1 MTNVTVI
8 GTQWGDEGKG
18 KIVDWLSIR
27 ADLVARF
34 QGGHNAGHTIVLDQ
48 KVFKLSLL
56 PSGIIRKK
64 LSIIGN
70 GVVIDPWALI
80 KEIETIKKQG
90 LKITTKILKISSKA
104 SLILPYHQKLDE
116 LRENAKGNNKIGT
129 TGRGIGPA
137 YEDKIGRRSI
147 RVCDLYD
154 TESRKIQLKTA
165 ITHHNTIL
173 KGLNKKPIQVA
184 YINKILNKIA
194 PILKPYITNT
204 MDLIISANRSGKNVL
219 FEGAQGTMLDID
231 HGTYPYVTSSNTVS
245 SQAATGS
252 GIGPALIHNVLGI
265 TKAYTT
271 RVGNG
276 PFPTEQN
283 NNTGELLGKIGHEF
297 GVVTGRKRRCGWF
310 DAVMVSYAIKLSGV
324 NGIALTKLDVL
335 DTFKEIKICIGYK
348 LNNKIIKTVPE
359 TYTEMNKVKPVYKV
373 LKGWQSSTQ
382 NCKKITDLPA
392 NAKKYIKQIEKL
404 IECPISMISTSPE
417 REDTIMVK
425 DPFKQVN

>member
-104 SLILPYHQKLDE
+104 SLILPYHQQLDE

-231 HGTYPYVTSSNTVS
+231 HGTYPYVTSSNTVA

-324 NGIALTKLDVL
+324 NSIALTKLDVL
-335 DTFKEIKICIGYK
+335 DTFKEIKICIGYQ

-359 TYTEMNKVKPVYKV
+359 TYTEMNKVKPVYEV

>member
-18 KIVDWLSIR
+18 KIVDWLSVR

-231 HGTYPYVTSSNTVS
+231 HGTYPYVTSSNTVA

-359 TYTEMNKVKPVYKV
+359 TYTEMNKIKPVYEV

-382 NCKKITDLPA
+382 NCKKFTDLPA
-392 NAKKYIKQIEKL
+392 KAKKYIKQIEKL

-417 REDTIMVK
+417 REDTILVK

>member
-1 MTNVTVI
+1 MTNVTVV

-18 KIVDWLSIR
+18 KIVDWLSLR

-34 QGGHNAGHTIVLDQ
+34 QGGHNAGHTIVLNK

-64 LSIIGN
+64 PSIIGN

-80 KEIETIKKQG
+80 SEITKIEKQG
-90 LKITTKILKISSKA
+90 LKITPKLLKISSKA

-137 YEDKIGRRSI
+137 YEDKVGRRSI
-147 RVCDLYD
+147 RVCDLYNKD
-154 TESRKIQLKTA
+154 SRKIQLSAA

-173 KGLNKKPIQVA
+173 KGLNEKPIQTA
-184 YINKILNKIA
+184 YINKIINKIA
-194 PILKPYITNT
+194 PIIKPYVHNT
-204 MDLIISANRSGKNVL
+204 MDLIISANKLGKNIL

-231 HGTYPYVTSSNTVS
+231 HGTYPYVTSSNTVA

-252 GIGPALIHNVLGI
+252 GIGPSLIHNVLGI

-283 NNTGELLGKIGHEF
+283 NSTGKLLGKIGHEF

-310 DAVMVSYAIKLSGV
+310 DAVMVNYAIKLSGV

-335 DTFKEIKICIGYK
+335 DTFKEIKICVGYK
-348 LNNKIIKTVPE
+348 LNNKITKSVPE
-359 TYTEMNKVKPVYKV
+359 TYLEMNKLQPVYKV

-382 NCKKITDLPA
+382 KCKRFNDLPA
-392 NAKKYIKQIEKL
+392 NAKKYIKNIEKF
-404 IECPISMISTSPE
+404 IECPVSMISTSPE
-417 REDTIMVK
+417 REDTILIK
-425 DPFKQVN
+425 DPFK